1 MNQIIA
7 AASSGGESDYEI
19 CFKGDGKMEYK
30 YENDPEYLDY
40 LVRKLED
47 EHIGQLLFMADHEEH
62 ELERM
67 HAWG

>member
-1 MNQIIA
+1 
-7 AASSGGESDYEI
+7 
-19 CFKGDGKMEYK
+19 MEYK

-40 LVRKLED
+40 LVRKLEE
-47 EHIGQLLFMADHEEH
+47 EHMGQLLFMADHEEH

>member
-1 MNQIIA
+1 
-7 AASSGGESDYEI
+7 
-19 CFKGDGKMEYK
+19 MEYK

-47 EHIGQLLFMADHEEH
+47 EHMGQLLLMADHEEH